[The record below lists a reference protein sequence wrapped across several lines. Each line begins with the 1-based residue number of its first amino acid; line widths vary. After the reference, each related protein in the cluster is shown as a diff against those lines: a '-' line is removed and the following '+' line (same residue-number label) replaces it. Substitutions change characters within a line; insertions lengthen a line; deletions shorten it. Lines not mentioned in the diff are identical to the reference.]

1 VNSYADLYPRTQA
14 AILARQLEPSTRT
27 VDYVREAATEPPSE
41 FSAWLDRVED
51 FLRQGEATIH
61 TTGTELQ
68 RVLEAARDL
77 RRGATDEARAVELQA
92 RSVTDPRMDMAPS
105 WFELNTL
112 SASLPNG
119 AVALGFLAVGGL
131 VLLLFASKKG

>member
-1 VNSYADLYPRTQA
+1 M
-14 AILARQLEPSTRT
+14 ARQLDPSSRT
-27 VDYVREAATEPPSE
+27 VDYVREASGEPPSE
-41 FSAWLDRVED
+41 FSSWLDNLED

-61 TTGTELQ
+61 TTGTSVQ

-92 RSVTDPRMDMAPS
+92 QAVTDPRMDMAPS

-112 SASLPNG
+112 SPSVSNG
-119 AVALGFLAVGGL
+119 AVSLGLLAVGGL
-131 VLLLFASKKG
+131 VLLLIASKKG